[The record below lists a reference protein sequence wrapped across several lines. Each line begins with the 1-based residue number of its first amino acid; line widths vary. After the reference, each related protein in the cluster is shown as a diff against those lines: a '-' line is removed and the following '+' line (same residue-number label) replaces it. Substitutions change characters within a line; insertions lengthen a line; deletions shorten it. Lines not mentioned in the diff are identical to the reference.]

1 MLTTYIDKT
10 SPNQWTNW
18 SCQNFKFWGD
28 KVNIIYIKSD
38 DINSGKKLIQTGNLS
53 RRNSWVPIKRIDTHI
68 NIRNSYISA
77 SKFIR
82 LKG

>member
-38 DINSGKKLIQTGNLS
+38 DINSGKKLIQIRVIFLRVTVGYVLKELIQPLILEIPIS
-53 RRNSWVPIKRIDTHI
+53 LHQNS
-68 NIRNSYISA
+68 
-77 SKFIR
+77 
-82 LKG
+82 

>member
-10 SPNQWTNW
+10 SPDQWPNW

-38 DINSGKKLIQTGNLS
+38 DINSGKKLIQIRVIFLRVTVGYVLKELIHPLILEIPIS
-53 RRNSWVPIKRIDTHI
+53 LHQNS
-68 NIRNSYISA
+68 
-77 SKFIR
+77 
-82 LKG
+82 